1 MGETHMRYHILMLPA
16 LLAVGACGG
25 KAPDPRGVEHD
36 ETLLS
41 VSATGR
47 SETKPDEARF
57 TAGVSTIAASAEAA
71 TQKNNET
78 MAKVTEAL
86 KAFGV
91 AGKDLQT
98 RQLTVNRIDWGANK
112 GKFEA
117 VNQVEVRVRAVDK
130 AGDAV
135 AAATQAGAN
144 VLSGPTLRV
153 SDQEAATKSAYA
165 AAYRAARARADAYAG
180 AAGLKIDR
188 VLTIRDGGD
197 GAPPMPY
204 YEMDAAANQAA
215 PQAAAAPAP
224 FNPGV
229 SESQVSVRVDFA
241 LSEK

>member
-1 MGETHMRYHILMLPA
+1 MRYPVLTLLP
-16 LLAVGACGG
+16 LLTLAACGDTP
-25 KAPDPRGVEHD
+25 PDPRGVEHD

-47 SETKPDEARF
+47 SETRPDEARF
-57 TAGVSTIAASAEAA
+57 TAGVSTIAASAEEA
-71 TQKNNET
+71 TRRNNEKMT
-78 MAKVTEAL
+78 KVTAAL
-86 KAFGV
+86 TGFGV
-91 AGKDLQT
+91 AAKDLQT

-117 VNQVEVRVRAVDK
+117 VNQVEVRMRAVDK
-130 AGDAV
+130 AGEAV
-135 AAATQAGAN
+135 AATTKAGAN

-165 AAYRAARARADAYAG
+165 AAYRAARARAEAYAG
-180 AAGLKIDR
+180 AAGLRIER

-197 GAPPMPY
+197 SAPPPMPY
-204 YEMDAAANQAA
+204 YAEADAANQAA
-215 PQAAAAPAP
+215 VQSAAPP

-229 SESQVSVRVDFA
+229 NETQVSVRVDFA

>member
-1 MGETHMRYHILMLPA
+1 MRYKAFLMLPLAA
-16 LLAVGACGG
+16 LTACGE
-25 KAPDPRGVEHD
+25 KIPDPRGVDHD

-47 SETKPDEARF
+47 SETRPDEARF
-57 TAGVSTIAASAEAA
+57 TAGVSTIAASAAEA
-71 TQKNNET
+71 TQRNNAT
-78 MAKVTEAL
+78 MTKVSEAL

-91 AGKDLQT
+91 AAKDLQT

-112 GKFEA
+112 GKYEA
-117 VNQVEVRVRAVDK
+117 VNQVEVRMRAVDK
-130 AGDAV
+130 AGEAV
-135 AAATQAGAN
+135 AATTQAGAN

-165 AAYRAARARADAYAG
+165 AAYRAARARAEAYAG

-197 GAPPMPY
+197 GGPPMPY
-204 YEMDAAANQAA
+204 GGAVYEVAAQAADAA
-215 PQAAAAPAP
+215 PP

-229 SESQVSVRVDFA
+229 NESEVSVRVDFA
-241 LSEK
+241 LSGK

>member
-1 MGETHMRYHILMLPA
+1 MRTKAFLLLPLSA
-16 LLAVGACGG
+16 LAACGE
-25 KAPDPRGVEHD
+25 KAPDPRGVGQD

-47 SETKPDEARF
+47 SETRPDEARF
-57 TAGVSTIAASAEAA
+57 TAGVSTIAASAAEA
-71 TQKNNET
+71 TQRNNAT

-86 KAFGV
+86 AAFGV
-91 AGKDLQT
+91 AAKDLQT

-112 GKFEA
+112 GRYEA
-117 VNQVEVRVRAVDK
+117 VNQVEVRMRAVDK
-130 AGDAV
+130 AGEAV
-135 AAATQAGAN
+135 AATTQAGAN

-165 AAYRAARARADAYAG
+165 AAYRAARARAEAYAG

-197 GAPPMPY
+197 SGPPMPY
-204 YEMDAAANQAA
+204 ADGVAYEVAPQSANAA
-215 PQAAAAPAP
+215 PP

-241 LSEK
+241 LSE

>member
-1 MGETHMRYHILMLPA
+1 MRYRFVTLPA
-16 LLAVGACGG
+16 LLALAACGN

-47 SETKPDEARF
+47 SETRPDEARF
-57 TAGVSTIAASAEAA
+57 TAGVSTIATSSEAA
-71 TQKNNET
+71 TQRNNET
-78 MAKVTEAL
+78 MAKVTDAL

-91 AGKDLQT
+91 AEKDLQT

-112 GKFEA
+112 GKYEA
-117 VNQVEVRVRAVDK
+117 VNQVEVRMRAVDK
-130 AGDAV
+130 AGEAV
-135 AAATQAGAN
+135 AATTRAGAN

-188 VLTIRDGGD
+188 VLAISDGG
-197 GAPPMPY
+197 GTPPPMPY
-204 YEMDAAANQAA
+204 YEMDAANRAA
-215 PQAAAAPAP
+215 PQAVSAAPP

-229 SESQVSVRVDFA
+229 SESQVSVQVDFA

>member
-1 MGETHMRYHILMLPA
+1 MRTQTLMMIP
-16 LLAVGACGG
+16 LLALGACGG
-25 KAPDPRGVEHD
+25 KPPDPRGVGHD

-57 TAGVSTIAASAEAA
+57 TAGVSTIAASAETA

-78 MAKVTEAL
+78 MTKVTDAL

-91 AGKDLQT
+91 AGRDLQT
-98 RQLTVNRIDWGANK
+98 RQLTVSRIDWGANK

-117 VNQVEVRVRAVDK
+117 INQVEVRMRAVDK
-130 AGDAV
+130 VGEAV
-135 AAATQAGAN
+135 AATTQAGAN

-165 AAYRAARARADAYAG
+165 AAYHAARARADAYAG

-197 GAPPMPY
+197 SAPPSPY
-204 YEMDAAANQAA
+204 YEMDAANRAA
-215 PQAAAAPAP
+215 PQAVAAPP

-229 SESQVSVRVDFA
+229 SESQVSVRVEFA

>member
-1 MGETHMRYHILMLPA
+1 MQYRFLTLPA
-16 LLAVGACGG
+16 LFALAACGD

-57 TAGVSTIAASAEAA
+57 TAGVSTIAASAEEA
-71 TQKNNET
+71 TRRNNET
-78 MAKVTEAL
+78 MTKVSGAL
-86 KAFGV
+86 KTFGV
-91 AGKDLQT
+91 AEKDLQT

-112 GKFEA
+112 GKYEA
-117 VNQVEVRVRAVDK
+117 VNQVEVRMRAVDK
-130 AGDAV
+130 AGEAV
-135 AAATQAGAN
+135 AATTQAGAN
-144 VLSGPTLRV
+144 VLSGPTLRI

-188 VLTIRDGGD
+188 ILAIRDGGS
-197 GAPPMPY
+197 GGPPMPY
-204 YEMDAAANQAA
+204 YEMDAANRAA
-215 PQAAAAPAP
+215 PQAVAAAPP

-229 SESQVSVRVDFA
+229 SESQVSVQVDFA
-241 LSEK
+241 LSKK

>member
-1 MGETHMRYHILMLPA
+1 MRYRTLTLPA
-16 LLAVGACGG
+16 LFALAACGD
-25 KAPDPRGVEHD
+25 KAPDPRGVGHD

-47 SETKPDEARF
+47 SETRPDEARF
-57 TAGVSTIAASAEAA
+57 TAGVSSIAASSEDA
-71 TQKNNET
+71 TRRNNET
-78 MAKVTEAL
+78 MTRVTGAL

-91 AGKDLQT
+91 AEKDLQT

-112 GKFEA
+112 GKYEA
-117 VNQVEVRVRAVDK
+117 VNQVEVRMRAVDK
-130 AGDAV
+130 AGEAV
-135 AAATQAGAN
+135 AATTRAGAN

-165 AAYRAARARADAYAG
+165 AAYRAARARAEAYAG

-197 GAPPMPY
+197 NAAPPMPY
-204 YEMDAAANQAA
+204 YAEAAAANQDAVQSA
-215 PQAAAAPAP
+215 PP

>member
-1 MGETHMRYHILMLPA
+1 MRNQTFMLIP
-16 LLAVGACGG
+16 LLALGACSE
-25 KAPDPRGVEHD
+25 KAPDPRGVGPD

-78 MAKVTEAL
+78 MTKVSEAL

-91 AGKDLQT
+91 ADKDLQT
-98 RQLTVNRIDWGANK
+98 RQLTVGRIDWGANK
-112 GKFEA
+112 GKYEA
-117 VNQVEVRVRAVDK
+117 VNQVEVRMRAVDK
-130 AGDAV
+130 AGEAV
-135 AAATQAGAN
+135 AATTEAGAN

-180 AAGLKIDR
+180 AADLKIDR

-197 GAPPMPY
+197 NAPPPMPY
-204 YEMDAAANQAA
+204 YEMDAAANPAVAQSAA
-215 PQAAAAPAP
+215 PP

-241 LSEK
+241 LSRK

>member
-1 MGETHMRYHILMLPA
+1 MRFQTLILFP
-16 LLAVGACGG
+16 LLALGGCGD
-25 KAPDPRGVEHD
+25 KATDPRGVDHD

-57 TAGVSTIAASAEAA
+57 TAGVSTIAQSGEDA
-71 TQKNNET
+71 TRRNNET

-91 AGKDLQT
+91 ADKDLQT

-117 VNQVEVRVRAVDK
+117 VNQVEVRVRAIDK
-130 AGDAV
+130 AGEAV
-135 AAATQAGAN
+135 AATTQAGAN
-144 VLSGPTLRV
+144 ILSGPTLRV
-153 SDQEAATKSAYA
+153 SDREAATKSAYA
-165 AAYRAARARADAYAG
+165 AAYRAARARAEAYAG

-188 VLTIRDGGD
+188 ILIIRDGGD
-197 GAPPMPY
+197 TPPPMPY
-204 YEMDAAANQAA
+204 YAEADAANATVQQSAT
-215 PQAAAAPAP
+215 AP

-241 LSEK
+241 LSKT

>member
-1 MGETHMRYHILMLPA
+1 MMRYRAFLLLPIA
-16 LLAVGACGG
+16 SLAACGD
-25 KAPDPRGVEHD
+25 KPADPRGVDHD

-47 SETKPDEARF
+47 SETRPDEARF

-71 TQKNNET
+71 TQRNNET
-78 MAKVTEAL
+78 MAKVAAAL

-91 AGKDLQT
+91 AEKDLQT
-98 RQLTVNRIDWGANK
+98 RQLTVNRIEWGANR

-117 VNQVEVRVRAVDK
+117 VNQVEVRLRAVDK
-130 AGDAV
+130 AGEAV
-135 AAATQAGAN
+135 AATTRAGAN

-165 AAYRAARARADAYAG
+165 SAYRAARARADAYAG

-188 VLTIRDGGD
+188 VLTIRDGGES
-197 GAPPMPY
+197 GEPPMPY
-204 YEMDAAANQAA
+204 AMVNEAAAQSTDAA
-215 PQAAAAPAP
+215 PP

-229 SESQVSVRVDFA
+229 NESQVTVRVDFA
-241 LSEK
+241 LTPK

>member
-1 MGETHMRYHILMLPA
+1 MRSQTLILIP
-16 LLAVGACGG
+16 LLALSACSE
-25 KAPDPRGVEHD
+25 KAPDPRGVGHD

-47 SETKPDEARF
+47 SETRPDEARF
-57 TAGVSTIAASAEAA
+57 TAGVSTIATSAEDA
-71 TQKNNET
+71 TRRNNET
-78 MAKVTEAL
+78 MTKVTEAL

-112 GKFEA
+112 GKYEA
-117 VNQVEVRVRAVDK
+117 VNQVEVRMRAVDK
-130 AGDAV
+130 AGEAV
-135 AAATQAGAN
+135 AATTQAGAN

-165 AAYRAARARADAYAG
+165 AAYRAARARAEAYAG

-197 GAPPMPY
+197 GSPPMPY
-204 YEMDAAANQAA
+204 YAEADAANAVVAQSAA
-215 PQAAAAPAP
+215 PP

>member
-1 MGETHMRYHILMLPA
+1 MIGRKSMRSQTLFLLP
-16 LLAVGACGG
+16 LLALGACSGE

-78 MAKVTEAL
+78 MTKVTEAL

-112 GKFEA
+112 GKYEA

-135 AAATQAGAN
+135 AATTQAGAN

-197 GAPPMPY
+197 NVPPMPY
-204 YEMDAAANQAA
+204 YEMDAAANRTVAQSAA
-215 PQAAAAPAP
+215 PP

>member
-1 MGETHMRYHILMLPA
+1 MRHRILMLFP
-16 LLAVGACGG
+16 LLALGACGE
-25 KAPDPRGVEHD
+25 KAPDPRGIGHD

-78 MAKVTEAL
+78 MTKVTEAL

-91 AGKDLQT
+91 ASKDLQT

-112 GKFEA
+112 GKYEA
-117 VNQVEVRVRAVDK
+117 VNQVEVRMRAVDK
-130 AGDAV
+130 AGEAV
-135 AAATQAGAN
+135 AATTQAGAN

-188 VLTIRDGGD
+188 VLIIRDGGD
-197 GAPPMPY
+197 NAPPPMPY
-204 YEMDAAANQAA
+204 YEMDAARNQAA
-215 PQAAAAPAP
+215 SVTEAPP

>member
-1 MGETHMRYHILMLPA
+1 MRTQTLMLIP
-16 LLAVGACGG
+16 LLALGASGD
-25 KAPDPRGVEHD
+25 KAPDPRGVGHD

-57 TAGVSTIAASAEAA
+57 TAGVSTIAASAETA

-78 MAKVTEAL
+78 MTKVTDAL

-98 RQLTVNRIDWGANK
+98 RQLTVSRIDWGANK
-112 GKFEA
+112 GKYEA
-117 VNQVEVRVRAVDK
+117 VNQVEVRMRAVDK
-130 AGDAV
+130 VGEAV
-135 AAATQAGAN
+135 AATTQAGAN

-165 AAYRAARARADAYAG
+165 SAYRAARARADAYAG

-197 GAPPMPY
+197 GAPPLAY
-204 YEMDAAANQAA
+204 AADAANYEAAAQSAA
-215 PQAAAAPAP
+215 PP

-229 SESQVSVRVDFA
+229 SESQVSVRVEFA

>member
-1 MGETHMRYHILMLPA
+1 MRTQPLMLIL
-16 LLAVGACGG
+16 LLALAACGD

-47 SETKPDEARF
+47 SETRPDEARF
-57 TAGVSTIAASAEAA
+57 TAGVSTIAAASEEA
-71 TQKNNET
+71 TRRNNET

-91 AGKDLQT
+91 AEKDLQT

-112 GKFEA
+112 GKYEA
-117 VNQVEVRVRAVDK
+117 VNQVDVRMRAVDK
-130 AGDAV
+130 AGEAV
-135 AAATQAGAN
+135 AATTRAGAN
-144 VLSGPTLRV
+144 VLSGPSLRV

-188 VLTIRDGGD
+188 VLAIRDGG
-197 GAPPMPY
+197 GAPPPMPY
-204 YEMDAAANQAA
+204 YEMDAANRVA
-215 PQAAAAPAP
+215 PQAVAAAPP

-229 SESQVSVRVDFA
+229 SESQVSVQVDFA
-241 LSEK
+241 LTKK